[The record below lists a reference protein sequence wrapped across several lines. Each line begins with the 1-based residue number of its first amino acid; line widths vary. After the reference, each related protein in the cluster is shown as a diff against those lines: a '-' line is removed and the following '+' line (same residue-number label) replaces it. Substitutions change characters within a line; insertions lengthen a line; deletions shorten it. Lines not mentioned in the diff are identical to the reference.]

1 MKTGRNAP
9 CPCGSRKKYK
19 KCCMNKEKAP
29 GDLLWHRLGDAHDC
43 LVNNLLKY
51 ARDSCSDAVFPIAM
65 DEFLVW
71 PEDEDPRDLIGNHL
85 QLFFPWF
92 FFNWTYD
99 PEDFEEELTAPAYQT
114 IAEAY
119 AKEPGSSLDQLQ
131 KRIIEAAC
139 DQPFSFYEVM
149 DCTPGEGF
157 RLKDVFLGHEKD
169 VMEKQGSEKTRPG
182 DILMARIVQVDHVA
196 ILVGSS
202 SIIIPPRLKP
212 DIIRLRSAIIAEDS
226 PITEESLGLWDEE
239 IRALYLQIY
248 VSLTTTPRLCNTDG
262 DPLLLH
268 TLHYEIDD
276 PETAFQGLFN
286 LCTVEDE
293 ESLRASA
300 TLDQEGK
307 VSKAEISWS
316 RPGYKANKGL
326 DNTILG
332 RIMINQQ
339 RLAIDVNSKKRA
351 KTAQNEVKTR
361 LGDKAR
367 YLTTEIKSPKSLM
380 GRQKRESSG
389 QGTDQKM
396 RQGELLQLPE
406 VREQIAGMLNAHW
419 EGWPDQPVPGLGG
432 MTPREAVKTPDGRES
447 VEAILLDAERYAAA
461 DEAMA
466 EFAPSAI
473 QDVRRRLGLNESL
486 RP

>member
-1 MKTGRNAP
+1 
-9 CPCGSRKKYK
+9 
-19 KCCMNKEKAP
+19 
-29 GDLLWHRLGDAHDC
+29 L
-43 LVNNLLKY
+43 
-51 ARDSCSDAVFPIAM
+51 
-65 DEFLVW
+65 
-71 PEDEDPRDLIGNHL
+71 
-85 QLFFPWF
+85 
-92 FFNWTYD
+92 
-99 PEDFEEELTAPAYQT
+99 
-114 IAEAY
+114 
-119 AKEPGSSLDQLQ
+119 
-131 KRIIEAAC
+131 
-139 DQPFSFYEVM
+139 
-149 DCTPGEGF
+149 
-157 RLKDVFLGHEKD
+157 
-169 VMEKQGSEKTRPG
+169 
-182 DILMARIVQVDHVA
+182 
-196 ILVGSS
+196 
-202 SIIIPPRLKP
+202 
-212 DIIRLRSAIIAEDS
+212 
-226 PITEESLGLWDEE
+226 
-239 IRALYLQIY
+239 
-248 VSLTTTPRLCNTDG
+248 
-262 DPLLLH
+262 
-268 TLHYEIDD
+268 
-276 PETAFQGLFN
+276 
-286 LCTVEDE
+286 
-293 ESLRASA
+293 
-300 TLDQEGK
+300 
-307 VSKAEISWS
+307 
-316 RPGYKANKGL
+316 
-326 DNTILG
+326 
-332 RIMINQQ
+332 INQQ

>member
-9 CPCGSRKKYK
+9 CPCGSGKKYK

-29 GDLLWHRLGDAHDC
+29 EDLLWHRLGDAHDR
-43 LVNNLLKY
+43 LVNDLLKY
-51 ARDSCSDAVFPIAM
+51 TRDSFSDAVFPVAM
-65 DEFLVW
+65 DEFLMW
-71 PEDEDPRDLIGNHL
+71 PEDENPRDLIGNHL

-99 PEDFEEELTAPAYQT
+99 PEDFEIELTAPAYQT
-114 IAEAY
+114 VAEAY
-119 AKEPGSSLDQLQ
+119 AEERGSSLDQLQ
-131 KRIIEAAC
+131 KRVIEAAC

-182 DILMARIVQVDHVA
+182 DILMGRIVQVDHVA

-212 DIIRLRSAIIAEDS
+212 DIIRLRSAIIAEDG

-239 IRALYLQIY
+239 IRELYLHIY
-248 VSLTTTPRLCNTDG
+248 VSLTTPPRLCNTDG

-286 LCTVEDE
+286 LCAVEDE
-293 ESLRASA
+293 ESLRTSA
-300 TLDQEGK
+300 TLDQEGR
-307 VSKAEISWS
+307 VSKAEISWTRS
-316 RPGYKANKGL
+316 GYKGNKGL
-326 DNTILG
+326 DNTTLG
-332 RIMINQQ
+332 RIIINHQK
-339 RLAIDVNSKKRA
+339 LTIAVNSAERA
-351 KTAQNEVKTR
+351 KTARNEVKTR

-367 YLTTEIKSPKSLM
+367 YLTTEIESPESLV
-380 GRQKRESSG
+380 ESQGEGSSSR
-389 QGTDQKM
+389 GTDQKM
-396 RQGELLQLPE
+396 SQEKLLQLPE
-406 VREQIAGMLNAHW
+406 VREQMAKMINAHW
-419 EGWPDQPVPGLGG
+419 EGWVDQPVPGLGG
-432 MTPREAVKTPDGRES
+432 MTPQEAVTTADGRES
-447 VEAILLDAERYAAA
+447 VEAILVDAERYAAA

-486 RP
+486 KP